1 MLLYI
6 HSNYLL
12 GEKMTIYWLAEFLE
26 QMDKKLPAAE
36 QEYANALIGIA
47 NKYGKLSNGDGN
59 GIWVGYVPGIEND
72 NLPIGVKCGNCA
84 LYEGNGVCKIVAQ
97 TVEDN
102 GYCRL
107 AAIWDGA
114 VDSSKKDEGN
124 E

>member
-114 VDSSKKDEGN
+114 VDSSKKDSDSE
-124 E
+124 